1 MRAEVLGYPVPM
13 VQFFKDKSEEPLISQ
28 AQLHRTAKNPTGY
41 YELVAENCHGIIA
54 CHARVMPKRIIP
66 DLIGGE
72 ALVGLPPSGVKSI
85 APDVVTDNMKSVES
99 NSSSK
104 SDLKSTSSVEYIRP
118 VGPSVGLTAS
128 PFKPT
133 VTQGGPYSSGG
144 GPWIEPPQRDGR
156 KGSNQSGQSI
166 GSQNSG
172 VIGHFERQGSLAEL
186 RESIRNRKSSA
197 DTPLVTRSN
206 EFDSGS
212 YEDNSKVDQKRRLAP
227 NFQNSIDRADEDI
240 DESRK
245 PFIKKVEIS
254 PFTQNLAPL
263 TPLAPPTIAPN
274 VPSHTGAPLAY
285 RFPRASSPQDSEY
298 YSEYYESCMETPTGS
313 PIG

>member
-1 MRAEVLGYPVPM
+1 MTELILQNLPVYFGNLPKCHLELI
-13 VQFFKDKSEEPLISQ
+13 FK
-28 AQLHRTAKNPTGY
+28 RF
-41 YELVAENCHGIIA
+41 
-54 CHARVMPKRIIP
+54 
-66 DLIGGE
+66 
-72 ALVGLPPSGVKSI
+72 VK
-85 APDVVTDNMKSVES
+85 
-99 NSSSK
+99 
-104 SDLKSTSSVEYIRP
+104 IR
-118 VGPSVGLTAS
+118 
-128 PFKPT
+128 FHF
-133 VTQGGPYSSGG
+133 
-144 GPWIEPPQRDGR
+144 WI
-156 KGSNQSGQSI
+156 
-166 GSQNSG
+166 
-172 VIGHFERQGSLAEL
+172 
-186 RESIRNRKSSA
+186 
-197 DTPLVTRSN
+197 
-206 EFDSGS
+206 
-212 YEDNSKVDQKRRLAP
+212 